1 MGMFLFLIGILGIVG
16 SIIWLIIGLFK
27 RAGKKKAAMLF
38 AISIVIMVIGAVNS
52 PSSES
57 NDTAAANTTT
67 KKTTETESS
76 SENQEEEESEKEDDS
91 VDVKAINS
99 SINDHLR
106 EDQGF
111 AKGTIDENGEE
122 TDNGTP
128 NPEFDW
134 ATTIDKIQY
143 DGESTV
149 VIYINDDFMNY
160 DKSEAQSILNK
171 AQNVAYNFIG
181 EDQNWDDE
189 EYRKGLPTNVKHGES
204 KIATSKTLN
213 TKEFKWKE

>member
-57 NDTAAANTTT
+57 NDTASANTT
-67 KKTTETESS
+67 KQTTGTESS
-76 SENQEEEESEKEDDS
+76 SENQKAKENKKEADS
-91 VDVKAINS
+91 VDVKTINS

-106 EDQGF
+106 ENQGF

-149 VIYINDDFMNY
+149 VIFVNDDFMNY
-160 DKSEAQSILNK
+160 DKSEAQSVLNK

-189 EYRKGLPTNVKHGES
+189 EYRRGLPTNVKHGDS
-204 KIATSKTLN
+204 KIATTKTLN
-213 TKEFKWKE
+213 PKEFKWKE

>member
-16 SIIWLIIGLFK
+16 SIVWLVIGLFK
-27 RAGKKKAAMLF
+27 RSGKKKAATLLV
-38 AISIVIMVIGAVNS
+38 ASIVVMVIGAVNS

-57 NDTAAANTTT
+57 NDTASANTT
-67 KKTTETESS
+67 KQTTGTESS
-76 SENQEEEESEKEDDS
+76 SENQKAKENKKEADS
-91 VDVKAINS
+91 VDVKTINS

-106 EDQGF
+106 ENQGF

-149 VIYINDDFMNY
+149 VIFVNDDFMNY
-160 DKSEAQSILNK
+160 DKSEAQSVLNK

-189 EYRKGLPTNVKHGES
+189 EYRRGLPTNVKHGDS
-204 KIATSKTLN
+204 KIATTKTLN
-213 TKEFKWKE
+213 PKEFKWKE

>member
-1 MGMFLFLIGILGIVG
+1 MFLFLVGILGIVG
-16 SIIWLIIGLFK
+16 SIVWLIIGLFK
-27 RAGKKKAAMLF
+27 RAGKKKAAMLL
-38 AISIVIMVIGAVNS
+38 ALSVVVMVIGALNS
-52 PSSES
+52 SDSES
-57 NDTAAANTTT
+57 NDTASANTT
-67 KKTTETESS
+67 KQTTGTESS
-76 SENQEEEESEKEDDS
+76 SENQKAKENKKEADS
-91 VDVKAINS
+91 VDVKTINS

-106 EDQGF
+106 ENQGF

-149 VIYINDDFMNY
+149 VIFVNDDFMNY
-160 DKSEAQSILNK
+160 DKSEAQSVLNK

-189 EYRKGLPTNVKHGES
+189 EYRRGLPTNVKHGDS
-204 KIATSKTLN
+204 KIATTKTLN
-213 TKEFKWKE
+213 PKEFKWKE